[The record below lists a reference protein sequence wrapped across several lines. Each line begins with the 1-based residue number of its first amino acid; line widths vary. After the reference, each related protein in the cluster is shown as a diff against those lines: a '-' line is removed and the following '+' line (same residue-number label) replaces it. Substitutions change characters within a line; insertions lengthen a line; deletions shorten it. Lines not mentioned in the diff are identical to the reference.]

1 MATTTPAQQRGSAV
15 LTLPNDTDIHVVRRF
30 AAPAAAVWRVFTE
43 PDLVARWWAGRRGT
57 VTSIEIDLRPG
68 GTYRYVMEA
77 DGGFE
82 VAFHGEFTEV
92 AAPQRLVHT
101 EVFEG
106 VPDGEAA
113 ATLNTYTFTEG
124 DGGTTL
130 TLVTRA
136 PNREV
141 RDAIVGSGMEGGLQ
155 EGFDLVDELAAGIA
169 AGA

>member
-1 MATTTPAQQRGSAV
+1 MTSTTTGTAV
-15 LTLPNDTDIHVVRRF
+15 LTLPNDTDIQVVRRF

-57 VTSIEIDLRPG
+57 VTSVEIDLRVG
-68 GTYRYVMEA
+68 GAYRYVMQA

-92 AAPQRLVHT
+92 VPPERLVHT

-106 VPDGEAA
+106 MPDGDAA
-113 ATLNTYTFTEG
+113 ATLNTYAFAEE
-124 DGGTTL
+124 DGTTTL

-136 PNREV
+136 PSKEV
-141 RDAIVGSGMEGGLQ
+141 RDAIVESGMEGGLQ
-155 EGFDLVDELAAGIA
+155 EGFDLVDELAADLA
-169 AGA
+169 SR